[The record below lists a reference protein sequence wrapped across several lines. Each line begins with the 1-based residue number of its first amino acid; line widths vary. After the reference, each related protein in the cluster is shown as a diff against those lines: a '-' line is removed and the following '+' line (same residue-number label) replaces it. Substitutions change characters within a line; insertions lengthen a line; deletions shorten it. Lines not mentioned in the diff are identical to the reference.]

1 MPGPATLSFQ
11 RAKWSI
17 AALFCFLGFQ
27 YGTWVSRIPALKS
40 RLDLGAGEVGLLLMA
55 CGAGAAASFPLVAV
69 LTRRIGSRRLSLLSA
84 LGLVAVLAALGAVP
98 DYPLALITVC
108 ADGVAVGCLNVAMN
122 AQGAALEKAYGRTAM
137 SQLHATFSAGLLA
150 AALLTSGVT
159 TATASVPAHFTLAG
173 TLLLVLLLCSR
184 TGLLPGP
191 DTPPAAQDI
200 PDAAP
205 ARSTPDAAPTPST
218 SDATPVPSAPDGT
231 RAAPDTLDAPPA
243 APGNPRR
250 RGRLALPSGA
260 TLLMGC
266 AMAFGTITE
275 GAMNDWST
283 LYMKDVVKA
292 SAAVAPLGIAVVSVT
307 MLLARVFADRW
318 RTRWGDG
325 PVVRTGSAVAAV
337 GLALALLAGGV
348 APTLLG
354 FACVGLGAAAVTPC
368 VYVAAA
374 GHGSDALA
382 LVAAMG
388 TTGLLGG
395 PALIGFVAG
404 AANLTVG
411 MATVAAS
418 ALVVT
423 LTALRIP
430 WPTRSPAPVNVIPV
444 GVGEGA

>member
-1 MPGPATLSFQ
+1 MSGFPGSFQ

-27 YGTWVSRIPALKS
+27 YGTWVSRLPALKT

-69 LTRRIGSRRLSLLSA
+69 LTRRLGSRRLSLVSA
-84 LGLVAVLAALGAVP
+84 LCLVAVLAALSTVP
-98 DYPLALITVC
+98 TYPLALLAVC

-122 AQGAALEKAYGRTAM
+122 AQGAALEKTYDRTAM
-137 SQLHATFSAGLLA
+137 SQLHATFSAGLLV
-150 AALLTSGVT
+150 AALLASGVT
-159 TATASVPAHFTLAG
+159 TRTTSVGAHFAVAG
-173 TLLLVLLLCSR
+173 TLLLLLLAGAR
-184 TGLLPGP
+184 PGLLTETDPGP
-191 DTPPAAQDI
+191 
-200 PDAAP
+200 
-205 ARSTPDAAPTPST
+205 
-218 SDATPVPSAPDGT
+218 ATPGT
-231 RAAPDTLDAPPA
+231 PE
-243 APGNPRR
+243 R
-250 RGRLALPSGA
+250 RGRPALPSGT

-283 LYMKDVVKA
+283 LYLKDVVRA
-292 SAAVAPLGIAVVSVT
+292 SPAVAPLGIAVVSVM
-307 MLLARVFADRW
+307 MLLARVGADRW

-325 PVVRTGSAVAAV
+325 RVVRTGSAVAGV
-337 GLALALLAGGV
+337 GLALALLTGGV
-348 APTLLG
+348 VPTLLG

-374 GHGSDALA
+374 ERGPDALA

-395 PALIGFVAG
+395 PALIGFVAT
-404 AANLTVG
+404 AASLTLG

-418 ALVVT
+418 ALTVT
-423 LTALRIP
+423 LAAIWIP
-430 WPTRSPAPVNVIPV
+430 WAHRAPAAETSVAAR
-444 GVGEGA
+444 EGA

>member
-1 MPGPATLSFQ
+1 MPGPSFG

-17 AALFCFLGFQ
+17 AALFCFLGLQ
-27 YGTWVSRIPALKS
+27 YGTWVSRLPALKT

-69 LTRRIGSRRLSLLSA
+69 LMRRLGSRRLSLASA
-84 LGLVAVLAALGAVP
+84 VGLVAVLAALSVVP
-98 DYPLALITVC
+98 NYPLALLTVC

-122 AQGAALEKAYGRTAM
+122 AQGAALEKAYDRTAM

-159 TATASVPAHFTLAG
+159 TLTASVPTHFALAG
-173 TLLLVLLLCSR
+173 ALLLLLLAASR
-184 TGLLPGP
+184 RALLPETEP
-191 DTPPAAQDI
+191 ERTNEPKPN
-200 PDAAP
+200 
-205 ARSTPDAAPTPST
+205 RSWT
-218 SDATPVPSAPDGT
+218 
-231 RAAPDTLDAPPA
+231 
-243 APGNPRR
+243 
-250 RGRLALPSGA
+250 LPSWT

-283 LYMKDVVKA
+283 LYLKDVVKA
-292 SAAVAPLGIAVVSVT
+292 SATVAPLGIAVVSVM
-307 MLLARVFADRW
+307 MLLARVCADRW

-325 PVVRTGSAVAAV
+325 RVVRVGSAVAAA
-337 GLALALLAGGV
+337 GLALALLTGGV
-348 APTLLG
+348 LPTLLG

-388 TTGLLGG
+388 TTGLLAG
-395 PALIGFVAG
+395 PALIGFVAS
-404 AANLTVG
+404 AANLTLG

-423 LTALRIP
+423 LTALWIP
-430 WPTRSPAPVNVIPV
+430 WRARESADEERGDRPSVPA
-444 GVGEGA
+444 GEHA

>member
-1 MPGPATLSFQ
+1 MTAPSFR

-27 YGTWVSRIPALKS
+27 YGTWISRLPALKT

-55 CGAGAAASFPLVAV
+55 CGAGAAASFPLVAA
-69 LTRRIGSRRLSLLSA
+69 LMRRLGSRLLSLASA
-84 LGLVAVLAALGAVP
+84 AALIAVLAALSAVP
-98 DYPLALITVC
+98 DFPLALLAVC

-122 AQGAALEKAYGRTAM
+122 AQGAALERAHGRTAM

-159 TATASVPAHFTLAG
+159 TVTASVPAHFAVAG
-173 TLLLVLLLCSR
+173 ALLLLLLGGARPGLLPPEEEGPAGAGEPKRRARRGLPTGTTLLL
-184 TGLLPGP
+184 
-191 DTPPAAQDI
+191 
-200 PDAAP
+200 
-205 ARSTPDAAPTPST
+205 
-218 SDATPVPSAPDGT
+218 
-231 RAAPDTLDAPPA
+231 
-243 APGNPRR
+243 
-250 RGRLALPSGA
+250 
-260 TLLMGC
+260 GC
-266 AMAFGTITE
+266 AMAFGTVTE

-283 LYMKDVVKA
+283 LYLKDVVEA
-292 SAAVAPLGIAVVSVT
+292 SAAVAPLGIAVVSVM
-307 MLLARVFADRW
+307 MLLARLCADRW

-325 PVVRTGSAVAAV
+325 RVVRTGSAVAAA

-348 APTLLG
+348 VPTLLG

-374 GHGSDALA
+374 GRGPDALA

-388 TTGLLGG
+388 TTGLLAG

-404 AANLTVG
+404 AVNLTAG

-418 ALVVT
+418 ALIVT
-423 LTALRIP
+423 ATAFRIP
-430 WPTRSPAPVNVIPV
+430 WRARTPAPVT
-444 GVGEGA
+444 

>member
-1 MPGPATLSFQ
+1 MPGPATPSFQ

-27 YGTWVSRIPALKS
+27 YGTWVSRLPALKS

-84 LGLVAVLAALGAVP
+84 LGLAGVLAALSVVP
-98 DYPLALITVC
+98 DYPLALLAVC
-108 ADGVAVGCLNVAMN
+108 ADGIAVGCLNVAMN
-122 AQGAALEKAYGRTAM
+122 AQGAALEKAYDRTAM

-159 TATASVPAHFTLAG
+159 TVTGSVPAHFTVAG
-173 TLLLVLLLCSR
+173 ALLLLLLLCSR
-184 TGLLPGP
+184 TGLLAG
-191 DTPPAAQDI
+191 T
-200 PDAAP
+200 DAA
-205 ARSTPDAAPTPST
+205 
-218 SDATPVPSAPDGT
+218 PSAPD
-231 RAAPDTLDAPPA
+231 APK
-243 APGNPRR
+243 R
-250 RGRLALPSGA
+250 RGRLTLPTGA

-283 LYMKDVVKA
+283 LYMKDVVEA
-292 SAAVAPLGIAVVSVT
+292 SATVAPLGIAVVSVM
-307 MLLARVFADRW
+307 MLLARVCADRW

-325 PVVRTGSAVAAV
+325 RVVLAGSAVAAA

-348 APTLLG
+348 VPTLLG

-374 GHGSDALA
+374 GAGSDALA

-404 AANLTVG
+404 AANLTLG

-423 LTALRIP
+423 LTTRWIP
-430 WPTRSPAPVNVIPV
+430 WPARTPVPAD
-444 GVGEGA
+444 

>member
-1 MPGPATLSFQ
+1 MPAASFA

-27 YGTWVSRIPALKS
+27 YGTWIARLPALKS

-55 CGAGAAASFPLVAV
+55 CGAGAAVSFPLVAV
-69 LTRRIGSRRLSLLSA
+69 LMRRLGSRRLSLVSA
-84 LGLVAVLAALGAVP
+84 VALIAVLAALSAVP
-98 DYPLALITVC
+98 NYPLALLAVA

-122 AQGAALEKAYGRTAM
+122 AQGAALEKAYDRTAM

-150 AALLTSGVT
+150 AALLASG
-159 TATASVPAHFTLAG
+159 ATALTGSVPAHFAG
-173 TLLLVLLLCSR
+173 AGALLLLLLGGAR
-184 TGLLPGP
+184 PGLLAHEEPA
-191 DTPPAAQDI
+191 PAAEG
-200 PDAAP
+200 
-205 ARSTPDAAPTPST
+205 
-218 SDATPVPSAPDGT
+218 GT
-231 RAAPDTLDAPPA
+231 KPRA
-243 APGNPRR
+243 R
-250 RGRLALPSGA
+250 RGLPSGT

-283 LYMKDVVKA
+283 LYMKDVVHA
-292 SAAVAPLGIAVVSVT
+292 SASVAPLGIAVVSVM
-307 MLLARVFADRW
+307 MLLARVCADRW

-325 PVVRTGSAVAAV
+325 AVVRAGSAVAAV

-348 APTLLG
+348 VPTLLG

-374 GHGSDALA
+374 GHGPDALA

-395 PALIGFVAG
+395 PALIGFVAS
-404 AANLTVG
+404 AANLTLG
-411 MATVAAS
+411 MATVVVC
-418 ALVVT
+418 ALIVT
-423 LTALRIP
+423 ATAFRIP
-430 WPTRSPAPVNVIPV
+430 WRARA
-444 GVGEGA
+444 GALAGTT

>member
-1 MPGPATLSFQ
+1 MTAQSFQ

-27 YGTWVSRIPALKS
+27 YGTWVSRLPALKS

-69 LTRRIGSRRLSLLSA
+69 LMRRFGSRLLSLASA
-84 LGLVAVLAALGAVP
+84 AALVAVLAALSAVP
-98 DYPLALITVC
+98 DYPLALLAVC

-122 AQGAALEKAYGRTAM
+122 AQGAALESAHGRTAM
-137 SQLHATFSAGLLA
+137 SQLHATFSGGLLA
-150 AALLTSGVT
+150 AALLASGVT
-159 TATASVPAHFTLAG
+159 TLTASVPAHFAVAGALLLLLLAG
-173 TLLLVLLLCSR
+173 AR
-184 TGLLPGP
+184 PGLLTHREP
-191 DTPPAAQDI
+191 DPA
-200 PDAAP
+200 
-205 ARSTPDAAPTPST
+205 TPDGPKRRS
-218 SDATPVPSAPDGT
+218 
-231 RAAPDTLDAPPA
+231 
-243 APGNPRR
+243 R
-250 RGRLALPSGA
+250 RGLPSGT

-292 SAAVAPLGIAVVSVT
+292 SATVAPLGIAVVSVM
-307 MLLARVFADRW
+307 MLLARVCADRW
-318 RTRWGDG
+318 RTRWGDAR
-325 PVVRTGSAVAAV
+325 VVRAGSAVAAL

-348 APTLLG
+348 VPTLLG

-374 GHGSDALA
+374 GRGADALA

-388 TTGLLGG
+388 TTGLLAG

-411 MATVAAS
+411 MATVAVS
-418 ALVVT
+418 ALIVT
-423 LTALRIP
+423 ATTFRIP
-430 WPTRSPAPVNVIPV
+430 WRAGTPEPV
-444 GVGEGA
+444 G

>member
-1 MPGPATLSFQ
+1 MTAPSFQ

-27 YGTWVSRIPALKS
+27 YGTWVSRLPALKS

-69 LTRRIGSRRLSLLSA
+69 LMRRFGSRLLSLASA
-84 LGLVAVLAALGAVP
+84 AALIAVLAALSAVP
-98 DYPLALITVC
+98 DYPLALLAVC

-122 AQGAALEKAYGRTAM
+122 AQGAALESAHGRTAM
-137 SQLHATFSAGLLA
+137 SQLHATFSGGLLA
-150 AALLTSGVT
+150 AALLASGVT
-159 TATASVPAHFTLAG
+159 TLTASVPAHFAVAG
-173 TLLLVLLLCSR
+173 ALLLLLLTGAR
-184 TGLLPGP
+184 PGLLTHREP
-191 DTPPAAQDI
+191 DPA
-200 PDAAP
+200 
-205 ARSTPDAAPTPST
+205 TPDGPKRRT
-218 SDATPVPSAPDGT
+218 
-231 RAAPDTLDAPPA
+231 
-243 APGNPRR
+243 R
-250 RGRLALPSGA
+250 RGLPSGT

-292 SAAVAPLGIAVVSVT
+292 SATVAPLGIAVVSVM
-307 MLLARVFADRW
+307 MLLARVCADRW
-318 RTRWGDG
+318 RTRWGDAR
-325 PVVRTGSAVAAV
+325 VVRAGSAVAAV

-348 APTLLG
+348 VPTLLG

-374 GHGSDALA
+374 GRGADALA

-388 TTGLLGG
+388 TTGLLAG

-411 MATVAAS
+411 MATVAVS
-418 ALVVT
+418 ALIVT
-423 LTALRIP
+423 ATTFRIP
-430 WPTRSPAPVNVIPV
+430 WRAGTPEPV
-444 GVGEGA
+444 G

>member
-1 MPGPATLSFQ
+1 MARPRLPRPPVGPSPAGVRPGRGLHVGAGGRPGPAAPGGGVMPAGSFA

-27 YGTWVSRIPALKS
+27 YGTWIARLPALKT

-55 CGAGAAASFPLVAV
+55 CGAGAAVSFPLVAV
-69 LTRRIGSRRLSLLSA
+69 LMRRLGSRLLSLVSA
-84 LGLVAVLAALGAVP
+84 AALIAVLAALSVVP
-98 DYPLALITVC
+98 DYPLALLAVA
-108 ADGVAVGCLNVAMN
+108 ADGIAVGCLNVAMN
-122 AQGAALEKAYGRTAM
+122 AQGAALEKAYDRTAM

-150 AALLTSGVT
+150 AALLASGVT
-159 TATASVPAHFTLAG
+159 ALTGSVPAHFAVAG
-173 TLLLVLLLCSR
+173 ALLLLLLGGAR
-184 TGLLPGP
+184 PGLL
-191 DTPPAAQDI
+191 AHEE
-200 PDAAP
+200 
-205 ARSTPDAAPTPST
+205 
-218 SDATPVPSAPDGT
+218 PVPADGDGKKP
-231 RAAPDTLDAPPA
+231 RA
-243 APGNPRR
+243 R
-250 RGRLALPSGA
+250 RGLPSGT

-283 LYMKDVVKA
+283 LYLKDVVRAPA
-292 SAAVAPLGIAVVSVT
+292 SVAPLGIAVVSVM
-307 MLLARVFADRW
+307 MLLARVCADRW

-325 PVVRTGSAVAAV
+325 AVVRTGSAVAAV

-348 APTLLG
+348 VPTLLG

-395 PALIGFVAG
+395 PALIGFVAS
-404 AANLTVG
+404 AANLTLG
-411 MATVAAS
+411 MATVAVC
-418 ALVVT
+418 ALIVT
-423 LTALRIP
+423 ATAFRIP
-430 WPTRSPAPVNVIPV
+430 WRART
-444 GVGEGA
+444 GALAETT